1 MSQSTKTIQS
11 GRARK
16 KRSPNTPPTGPAR
29 FLDGKS
35 DTTIADNVYHQLHK
49 SIINLD
55 LKPGS
60 PISEQEIA
68 QAEGVSRTPVRE
80 AILRLSKECL
90 VEVVPKSGTYVGRIP
105 LASLPEALIAK
116 NSLEQVT
123 IKAAAKRATP
133 SQIMKLKASLE
144 EQREAASANNYEYF
158 NQADDA
164 FHQLIACIA
173 GYPSI
178 WVMIKQLKV
187 QIDRTRRLILQ
198 DEGVMAMTLEEHAL
212 IVEAIEDN
220 NPAIA
225 SSLMEEHMERI
236 DKKTVVEWK
245 KFPEY
250 FIEK

>member
-1 MSQSTKTIQS
+1 MSQGKTTRS
-11 GRARK
+11 GSARK

-35 DTTIADNVYHQLHK
+35 DITIADHIYNKLHQ
-49 SIINLD
+49 SIVSLE

-68 QAEGVSRTPVRE
+68 QAEDVSRTPVRE

-105 LASLPEALIAK
+105 LASLAEALIAK
-116 NSLEQVT
+116 SALQKVT
-123 IKAAAKRATP
+123 IDAAAKKATP

-144 EQREAASANNYEYF
+144 EQREAAGEVNYDYF
-158 NQADDA
+158 NQADKA
-164 FHQLIACIA
+164 FHELIASIA

-178 WVMIKQLKV
+178 WIMIKQLKV

-198 DEGVMAMTLEEHAL
+198 DEGVMVMILEEHAL
-212 IVEAIEDN
+212 IVEAIEN
-220 NPAIA
+220 KEPALE
-225 SSLMEEHMERI
+225 SSHMDEHMKLLERRGAE
-236 DKKTVVEWK
+236 EWRK
-245 KFPEY
+245 YPEY
-250 FIEK
+250 FIKD

>member
-1 MSQSTKTIQS
+1 MSQAKITKS
-11 GRARK
+11 GSARK

-35 DTTIADNVYHQLHK
+35 NITIADHVYSQLHR
-49 SIINLD
+49 SIVSLD

-116 NSLEQVT
+116 SSLEQVT
-123 IKAAAKRATP
+123 INAAAQRSTP

-144 EQREAASANNYEYF
+144 EQREAANDNDYEGF
-158 NQADDA
+158 NTAGEA
-164 FHQLIACIA
+164 FHELIAGIA
-173 GYPSI
+173 GYSSI
-178 WVMIKQLKV
+178 WTMIKQLKV

-198 DEGVMAMTLEEHAL
+198 DDGVMEMTLEEHSL
-212 IVEAIEDN
+212 IVQAIEKND
-220 NPAIA
+220 PSIA
-225 SSLMEEHMERI
+225 SSRMDEHMELLE
-236 DKKTVVEWK
+236 KKIVEEWT

-250 FIEK
+250 FIQD

>member
-1 MSQSTKTIQS
+1 MSQATTAQS
-11 GRARK
+11 GKTRK

-35 DTTIADNVYHQLHK
+35 NFTIADHVYNQLHR
-49 SIINLD
+49 SIVSLE

-68 QAEGVSRTPVRE
+68 QTEGVSRTPVRE

-116 NSLEQVT
+116 SALEQVA
-123 IKAAAKRATP
+123 ISAVAKRATP

-144 EQREAASANNYEYF
+144 EQREAAVDSNYKYF
-158 NQADDA
+158 RQADKA
-164 FHQLIACIA
+164 FHQLIASIA

-178 WVMIKQLKV
+178 WAMIEQLKV

-198 DEGVMAMTLEEHAL
+198 DEGAMTMTLEEHTL
-212 IVEAIEDN
+212 IVEAIEN
-220 NPAIA
+220 NKPATAA
-225 SSLMEEHMERI
+225 SQMDEHMRRI
-236 DKKTVVEWK
+236 EKAAVEACK
-245 KFPEY
+245 NFPEY
-250 FIEK
+250 FIQD

>member
-1 MSQSTKTIQS
+1 MSQTTTRS
-11 GRARK
+11 GSIRK

-35 DTTIADNVYHQLHK
+35 NITIADHVYNQLHR
-49 SIINLD
+49 SIVNLD

-116 NSLEQVT
+116 SALEQVT
-123 IKAAAKRATP
+123 IDAAAKRATP

-144 EQREAASANNYEYF
+144 EQREAAADNDYQYF
-158 NQADDA
+158 HEADEA
-164 FHQLIACIA
+164 FHELIASIA
-173 GYPSI
+173 GYASI
-178 WVMIKQLKV
+178 WGMIKHLKV

-198 DEGVMAMTLEEHAL
+198 DAGVMEMTLEEHAL
-212 IVEAIEDN
+212 IVEAIETKK
-220 NPAIA
+220 PAIA
-225 SSLMEEHMERI
+225 ASRMNEHMECVE
-236 DKKTVVEWK
+236 KKIVEEWK

-250 FIEK
+250 FIQD

>member
-1 MSQSTKTIQS
+1 MSQVSLTQS
-11 GRARK
+11 GNVRK

-35 DTTIADNVYHQLHK
+35 NITIADHVYNQLHR
-49 SIINLD
+49 SIINLE

-105 LASLPEALIAK
+105 LASLPESLIAK
-116 NSLEQVT
+116 IALEQVI
-123 IKAAAKRATP
+123 IKAASKRATP

-144 EQREAASANNYEYF
+144 EQREAAADNNYDYF
-158 NQADDA
+158 NEADEA
-164 FHQLIACIA
+164 FYELIAGIA
-173 GYPSI
+173 GYDSI
-178 WVMIKQLKV
+178 WTMIKHLKV

-198 DEGVMAMTLEEHAL
+198 DSGVMEMTLEEHAL
-212 IVEAIEDN
+212 VVEAIENKD
-220 NPAIA
+220 PSIA
-225 SSLMEEHMERI
+225 ASRMDEHMARI
-236 DKKTVVEWK
+236 ESKIVEEWK

-250 FIEK
+250 FIQD

>member
-1 MSQSTKTIQS
+1 MSQGTTTQS

-16 KRSPNTPPTGPAR
+16 KRSPNTPPTGSAR

-35 DTTIADNVYHQLHK
+35 NFTIADHVYNQLHR
-49 SIINLD
+49 SIVSLE

-105 LASLPEALIAK
+105 LASLLEALIAK
-116 NSLEQVT
+116 SALEQVT

-144 EQREAASANNYEYF
+144 EQREAAGENNYEYF
-158 NQADDA
+158 KQADEA
-164 FHQLIACIA
+164 FHELIASIA

-178 WVMIKQLKV
+178 WAMIRQLKV
-187 QIDRTRRLILQ
+187 QIDRTCRLILK
-198 DEGVMAMTLEEHAL
+198 DAGVMTMTLEEHAL
-212 IVEAIEDN
+212 IVDGIEN
-220 NPAIA
+220 NKPALAA
-225 SSLMEEHMERI
+225 SRMNEHMERI
-236 DKKTVVEWK
+236 EKEAAEECK

-250 FIEK
+250 FIQE

>member
-1 MSQSTKTIQS
+1 MSQVTTTKS
-11 GRARK
+11 GNVRK

-35 DTTIADNVYHQLHK
+35 NITIADHVYNQLHR
-49 SIINLD
+49 SIVSLD

-116 NSLEQVT
+116 SALEKVT
-123 IKAAAKRATP
+123 IQAAAQRSTP

-144 EQREAASANNYEYF
+144 EQREAARDDKYQDFAK
-158 NQADDA
+158 ADDA
-164 FHQLIACIA
+164 FHELIASIA
-173 GYPSI
+173 GYSSI
-178 WVMIKQLKV
+178 WTMIKQLKV

-198 DEGVMAMTLEEHAL
+198 DAGVMEMTLEEHEL
-212 IVEAIEDN
+212 IVKAIEDN
-220 NPAIA
+220 NPSI
-225 SSLMEEHMERI
+225 SSSRMEEHMELL
-236 DKKTVVEWK
+236 DKKILEEWK

-250 FIEK
+250 FIQD